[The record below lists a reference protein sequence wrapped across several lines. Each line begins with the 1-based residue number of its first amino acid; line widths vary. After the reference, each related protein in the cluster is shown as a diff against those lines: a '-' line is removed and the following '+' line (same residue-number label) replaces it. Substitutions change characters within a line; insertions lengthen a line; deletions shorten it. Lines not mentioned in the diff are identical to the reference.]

1 MFNFIRRADLPTFT
15 HFTCF
20 SHIFFWIT
28 YHARIQAWWLV
39 SRILGK
45 FFILS
50 EAIIISYSANLATPA
65 AIVQTTIE
73 LNPWMK
79 HEHPTYEDIFS
90 RTRSA
95 ISWLDKHDWNSKKK
109 KKKNPTSFHWSQ
121 IVSYIRV
128 FIDHKLC
135 HIFEWSNLQQMVY
148 IATSFTPR
156 AICQEINYNW
166 KPAARDRVNEKIN

>member
-50 EAIIISYSANLATPA
+50 VAIIISYLANLATPA
-65 AIVQTTIE
+65 AIVQTTIK

-90 RTRSA
+90 RTQSV

-109 KKKNPTSFHWSQ
+109 KKKKKKIQ
-121 IVSYIRV
+121 RV

-135 HIFEWSNLQQMVY
+135 HIFEWSNLQQTVY